1 MSDPARLG
9 NRALA
14 TYGFMAL
21 PLAFAGLP
29 IYLHAPDFYATT
41 LGESLTALG
50 LLLLGLRIVDAL
62 QDPLIGGL
70 SDRYHHHRGTIIVLG
85 SALLGIGFWMIFH
98 PWRTSPLLWFGI
110 AIFVCT
116 TGFSIVS
123 INLQALGGIWR
134 AGTDDRTRIT
144 SWREAFGL
152 IGLLCAAIGPALLGQ
167 AENPASAFDKLT
179 LLYIPLLAIGTWLL
193 LRWMRSAPLTPP
205 ALGTDMSGWR
215 EMFSDSWMRR
225 FFSLYLF
232 NALASSIPAVL
243 VLFFIRDRLNAESL
257 AGVFLLIY
265 FLSGALSMVIWNRLA
280 SIMGKP
286 RAWSLSM
293 ALAILTFVWAALLGT
308 GDIYAYGAVC
318 VLSGLALGAD
328 LAIPPSIL
336 ADHIDLKRKQDKA
349 SRIFSLMTLLSK
361 LALALATGLAL
372 PLLGLAGYQPGAP
385 MTATLGVTLS
395 LAYAVLPSFLK
406 AIVLVWL
413 LLDEKRIA
421 QNPKIGS
428 HSEQLPI

>member
-1 MSDPARLG
+1 
-9 NRALA
+9 
-14 TYGFMAL
+14 MAL

-29 IYLHAPDFYATT
+29 VYLHAPDFYATT

-50 LLLLGLRIVDAL
+50 LLLLGLRIIDAL

-70 SDRYHHHRGTIIVLG
+70 SDRYHSHRGAIIMLG
-85 SALLGIGFWMIFH
+85 SVLLGGGFWMIFH
-98 PWRTSPLLWFGI
+98 PWLASPLLWFGI
-110 AIFVCT
+110 AVFTCT

-123 INLQALGGIWR
+123 INLQALGGIWH
-134 AGTDDRTRIT
+134 ASMDDRTRIT

-167 AENPASAFDKLT
+167 NDDPSSAFNKLT
-179 LLYIPLLAIGTWLL
+179 LLYIPLLAAGTWLL
-193 LRWMRSAPLTPP
+193 LYWMRSAPLTIPSSCENP
-205 ALGTDMSGWR
+205 SGWR
-215 EMFSDSWMRR
+215 DMLSDSWMQR
-225 FFSLYLF
+225 FFSLYLL
-232 NALASSIPAVL
+232 NALASAIPAVL
-243 VLFFIRDRLNAESL
+243 VLFFIRDRLNAEAL

-280 SIMGKP
+280 GVLGKT

-293 ALAILTFVWAALLGT
+293 ALAIATFVWAALLGA

-336 ADHIDLKRKQDKA
+336 ADHIDLARKQNIA

-372 PLLGLAGYQPGAP
+372 PLLGLVGYQPGAQ
-385 MTATLGVTLS
+385 MTATLGATLS
-395 LAYAVLPSFLK
+395 LAYAVLPCCLK
-406 AIVLVWL
+406 AAAMMWL
-413 LLDEKRIA
+413 LIDEKRIA
-421 QNPKIGS
+421 QNPEHQS
-428 HSEQLPI
+428 HSEHLPI